1 MRLSYRGGE
10 RKAFI
15 DARVTRQRGAQAV
28 RRGKGRIDDVAV
40 FREKL
45 RNCGG
50 GEYRTRSEWQWR
62 IQQVEQTVG
71 LSRLLEL

>member
-15 DARVTRQRGAQAV
+15 DARVTRRQRGCGGA
-28 RRGKGRIDDVAV
+28 REGRGQIDDVAV

-50 GEYRTRSEWQWR
+50 GEYRTRSE
-62 IQQVEQTVG
+62 
-71 LSRLLEL
+71 